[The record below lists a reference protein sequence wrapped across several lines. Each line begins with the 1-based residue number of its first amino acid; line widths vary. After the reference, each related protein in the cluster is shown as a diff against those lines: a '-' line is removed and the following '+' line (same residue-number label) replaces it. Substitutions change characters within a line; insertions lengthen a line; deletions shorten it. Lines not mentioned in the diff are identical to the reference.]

1 MSFNKKELSELNDAI
16 DLAET
21 HYENFPVASLL
32 FPKNIRNDVA
42 LIYRF
47 ARTADDIVDEGND
60 PDEIKHN
67 KLSSFM
73 NEFEEALNG
82 NYKNNFW
89 KLLHNTI
96 TSKQLNPVHFLNLLT
111 AFEQD
116 IYKKEY
122 ETFDE
127 LLGYCKNSANPVG
140 RIILELN
147 DIRDENINLLSDD
160 ICTALQLTN
169 FWQDV
174 KIDLKKGR
182 IYIPQEDF
190 KKFGADKSSL
200 FEEQINDNLRQII
213 EFELERT
220 EQLFNEG
227 SKILNYL
234 PFRLRWQIKWTIN
247 GGTKIIEKI
256 KKNDYDVLNFRPT
269 LSKIDFLI
277 ALIKPAEKN
286 VT

>member
-16 DLAET
+16 DLAEN

-32 FPKNIRNDVA
+32 FPKKIRNDVA

-96 TSKQLNPVHFLNLLT
+96 TSKQLNPVHFLNLLK

-116 IYKKEY
+116 LFKKEY

-127 LLGYCKNSANPVG
+127 LLSYCENSANPVG

-147 DIRDENINLLSDD
+147 NIRDEKLNLLSDR

-190 KKFGADKSSL
+190 NKFGVDKSSL

-220 EQLFNEG
+220 EQLFKEG

-277 ALIKPAEKN
+277 ALMKPAEKN

>member
-1 MSFNKKELSELNDAI
+1 MTNQKHGKKELEDSVK
-16 DLAET
+16 LADE

-60 PDEIKHN
+60 PDEIKLN

-73 NEFEEALNG
+73 YEFEEALNG

-96 TSKQLNPVHFLNLLT
+96 KTKQLNSEHFLNLLI

-116 IYKKEY
+116 LHKKEY

-127 LLGYCKNSANPVG
+127 LLDYCSNSANPVG

-174 KIDLKKGR
+174 KIDLQKGR
-182 IYIPQEDF
+182 IYIPKEDF
-190 KKFGADKSSL
+190 KKFGTDKSSL
-200 FEEQINDNLRQII
+200 YGEQKTDNLRQLIK
-213 EFELERT
+213 FELERT
-220 EQLFNEG
+220 EKLFSEG
-227 SKILNYL
+227 SKILKFL

-256 KKNDYDVLNFRPT
+256 KKNEYDVMNFRPT

-277 ALIKPAEKN
+277 ALIKPSAKN
-286 VT
+286 VK

>member
-16 DLAET
+16 DLAEN

-32 FPKNIRNDVA
+32 FPKKIRNDVA

-96 TSKQLNPVHFLNLLT
+96 TSKQLNPVHFLNLLK

-116 IYKKEY
+116 IFKKEY

-127 LLGYCKNSANPVG
+127 LLSYCKNSANPVG

-174 KIDLKKGR
+174 KIDLQKGR
-182 IYIPQEDF
+182 IYIPKEDF
-190 KKFGADKSSL
+190 KKFGTDKSSL
-200 FEEQINDNLRQII
+200 YGEQKTDNLRQLIK
-213 EFELERT
+213 FELERT
-220 EQLFNEG
+220 EKLFTDG
-227 SKILNYL
+227 RKILKFL

>member
-1 MSFNKKELSELNDAI
+1 MSYHKKELSELDDAI
-16 DLAET
+16 NLAEA

-32 FPKNIRNDVA
+32 FPKKIRNDVA
-42 LIYRF
+42 LIYSF
-47 ARTADDIVDEGND
+47 ARTADDIVDEGNEPID
-60 PDEIKHN
+60 LKHN
-67 KLSSFM
+67 KLVFFR
-73 NEFEEALNG
+73 NEFESALKS
-82 NYKNNFW
+82 NYKSNFW

-96 TSKQLNPVHFLNLLT
+96 TSKQLNPVHFFNLLI

-116 IYKKEY
+116 LFKKEY
-122 ETFDE
+122 ATFDE
-127 LLGYCKNSANPVG
+127 LLSYCENSANPVG

-147 DIRDENINLLSDD
+147 NIRDESLNLLSDK

-174 KIDLKKGR
+174 KIDFKKGR

-190 KKFGADKSSL
+190 KKFGTDKSSL
-200 FEEQINDNLRQII
+200 LQKQITDNLRQII
-213 EFELERT
+213 KFELGRT
-220 EQLFNEG
+220 EQLFKEG

-269 LSKIDFLI
+269 LSKSDFLI
-277 ALIKPAEKN
+277 ALIKPAAKN
-286 VT
+286 VK